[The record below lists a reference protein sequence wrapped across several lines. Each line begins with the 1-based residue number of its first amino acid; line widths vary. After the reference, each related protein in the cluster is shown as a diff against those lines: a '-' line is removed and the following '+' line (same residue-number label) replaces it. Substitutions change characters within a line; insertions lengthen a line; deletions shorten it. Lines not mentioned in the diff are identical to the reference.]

1 LDHSRSTAPVGLP
14 DGPYVKLTVS
24 DTGPGI
30 SAAVAE
36 RIFEPFF
43 TTKDVGHGTG
53 LGLSVVHGV
62 VSRCGGLATFESL
75 PGTGTSFF
83 VYLPR
88 VPADQQ
94 SVEEAPRPAPRGT
107 GHVLF
112 VDDEESIVQLGAQ
125 MLRDLGYK
133 VTGETSSL
141 RAFDLFT
148 AGADRFDL
156 VISDFAMPKM
166 TGGEF
171 IAKVRDVRPGIP
183 AILISGFHDE
193 AIPIDPAGGIDL
205 VERVSK
211 PFTRSDLAFAIRRA
225 LDRSNVTRPRD

>member
-1 LDHSRSTAPVGLP
+1 M
-14 DGPYVKLTVS
+14 
-24 DTGPGI
+24 
-30 SAAVAE
+30 
-36 RIFEPFF
+36 
-43 TTKDVGHGTG
+43 
-53 LGLSVVHGV
+53 
-62 VSRCGGLATFESL
+62 
-75 PGTGTSFF
+75 GTSFF

-94 SVEEAPRPAPRGT
+94 SAEKPPQPAPRGT
-107 GHVLF
+107 EHVLF
-112 VDDEESIVQLGAQ
+112 VDDEESIVQLGSR